1 MTMDKESILKNYKFA
16 ILFADNNKMWICAKD
31 EAEIERIKENE
42 EINDG
47 DIVLRLTPE
56 TLRVAV
62 EKNFIELK

>member
-16 ILFADNNKMWICAKD
+16 ILFADNNKMWVYSKD
-31 EAEIERIKENE
+31 EAEIERMKENE